1 MELNNLIPLVH
12 KRKRI
17 GRGGSRGGTSGKGS
31 KGQNARSG
39 GGVAANFEGGQMP
52 LTRRLP
58 KRGFSNAPFKIVY
71 EIINLDRLA
80 LVFDNGAEIT
90 PQALVDK
97 GFIKG
102 KKTGLV
108 KILGDGD
115 LTKKFIVHAHAFSKS
130 AGDAIKSQGGEVH
143 LINER

>member
-1 MELNNLIPLVH
+1 MELNNLVSLVE

-58 KRGFSNAPFKIVY
+58 KRGFSNFRFKTTY
-71 EIINLDRLA
+71 EVINLDRLA
-80 LVFDNGAEIT
+80 LVFDDGAEIT
-90 PQALVDK
+90 QEALVEK

-102 KKTGLV
+102 KNPGLI

-115 LTKKFIVHAHAFSKS
+115 LAKKFIVHAHAFSKS
-130 AGDAIKSQGGEVH
+130 AEEAIKSLGGEVH